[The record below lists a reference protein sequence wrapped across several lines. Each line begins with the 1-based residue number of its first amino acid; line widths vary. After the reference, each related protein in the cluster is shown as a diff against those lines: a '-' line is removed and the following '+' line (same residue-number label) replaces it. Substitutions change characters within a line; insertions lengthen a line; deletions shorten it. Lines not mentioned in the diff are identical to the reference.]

1 MVDVYGFFKI
11 QMKPRRVVKN
21 RKMKLHGSGFFLIS
35 KSTFESGSYSVSG
48 TLEDFFEERQLYWKA
63 KRLRWVKRFQ
73 VGFLP
78 FKICRGRR
86 LGRIKS
92 CRLILVNWVN
102 WNASNRSKWT
112 SVTFR
117 SLWCLVYQ
125 IEFSFVKRQFH
136 VRPTASSTQWRSSKT
151 SRVTDQASQ
160 KGPNMTQSISSI
172 SYEIWMQA
180 RNTGGVSCSAG
191 LKVTEFAE
199 KWFVEGNSAGIHVMN
214 QFYLKD
220 IRDTRGIAA

>member
-1 MVDVYGFFKI
+1 MVSVFNTKLYTFRLSRLQTIHLDQNFIFFSPPGDSTTCYYGLIMVDVYGFFKI

-102 WNASNRSKWT
+102 
-112 SVTFR
+112 
-117 SLWCLVYQ
+117 
-125 IEFSFVKRQFH
+125 
-136 VRPTASSTQWRSSKT
+136 
-151 SRVTDQASQ
+151 
-160 KGPNMTQSISSI
+160 
-172 SYEIWMQA
+172 
-180 RNTGGVSCSAG
+180 
-191 LKVTEFAE
+191 
-199 KWFVEGNSAGIHVMN
+199 
-214 QFYLKD
+214 
-220 IRDTRGIAA
+220 